1 MFSRHQLRSTS
12 LLALIALL
20 WGLLFPTLAN
30 AGIGEANA
38 VWTEICTAQGIQK
51 IKQGNEAAGV
61 AGAEHQGSAAH
72 CLLCCLGGSVPDVA
86 LALVPASVAL
96 EPLVLVLAPLQFV
109 FPPQH
114 VLLTAPPRAPPV
126 LSF

>member
-1 MFSRHQLRSTS
+1 MFTRHQLRSTS

-38 VWTEICTAQGIQK
+38 VWTEVCTAQGIQK
-51 IKQGNEAAGV
+51 IKQGNEVAA
-61 AGAEHQGSAAH
+61 AEHQGSAAH

-86 LALVPASVAL
+86 PAFVPASVVL
-96 EPLVLVLAPLQFV
+96 EPLVLALPPLQFV
-109 FPPQH
+109 FPPQL